1 MALHDAARTNG
12 TTKMKSSRI
21 SLFALAAIVGLGTL
35 AGSAPASATDWS
47 WLANKPYTDCLKLFY
62 SGDFLIPA
70 NATPAQRAE
79 KHEQGRRY
87 CNRQYYGHD

>member
-1 MALHDAARTNG
+1 MTQGDQTG
-12 TTKMKSSRI
+12 PTKMKHPRI
-21 SLFALAAIVGLGTL
+21 ALLAFAAILGLSTL

-47 WLANKPYTDCLKLFY
+47 FLSNKPYMDCLKLFY
-62 SGDFLIPA
+62 TGDFLIPA

>member
-1 MALHDAARTNG
+1 MTQPETNE
-12 TTKMKSSRI
+12 TTKMKISRI
-21 SLFALAAIVGLGTL
+21 SLLAFAAILGLGTL

-47 WLANKPYTDCLKLFY
+47 WLSNKPYTDCLKLFY
-62 SGDFLIPA
+62 TGDFLIPA
-70 NATPAQRAE
+70 NATPAQRAV